1 MARGEWLLLPTMEKS
16 HFPEEI
22 VVFQC
27 RDLAGPGGC
36 RNEDSWDI
44 LGFSSN
50 GSGACSVST
59 NSLIRSIWTDP
70 YSLH

>member
-1 MARGEWLLLPTMEKS
+1 MARGEWLWLPTMEKS